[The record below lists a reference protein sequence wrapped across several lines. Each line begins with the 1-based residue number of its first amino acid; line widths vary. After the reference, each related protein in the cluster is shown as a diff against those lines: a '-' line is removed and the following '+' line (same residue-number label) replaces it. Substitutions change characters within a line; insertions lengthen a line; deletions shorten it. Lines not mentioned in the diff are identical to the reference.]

1 MQQRRDGGV
10 VVSLISTLA
19 LSQTRGERQSET
31 DVAISARE
39 DSGRDGKMGREE
51 TERKGRAGEGSR
63 AVKSNWRLFA
73 RP

>member
-1 MQQRRDGGV
+1 MQQRKDGGV

-39 DSGRDGKMGREE
+39 DSGRDG
-51 TERKGRAGEGSR
+51 ERRDRKEGEVG
-63 AVKSNWRLFA
+63 
-73 RP
+73 